1 MSHHSSRAATID
13 GPAIALSGL
22 CLIHC
27 LFLPVLSAILPIAGT
42 LGEAEWLHKAFIVA
56 ALPFTLMA
64 LRSKQTRPATGL
76 RIVIE
81 NGLLATV
88 AFVEALNDFEKQL
101 TVAGALKL
109 ALGHALRWSAG
120 SRQA

>member
-1 MSHHSSRAATID
+1 MSHQSPRAATID

-27 LFLPVLSAILPIAGT
+27 LFLPVLSAILPVAGT

-64 LRSKQTRPATGL
+64 LRSKQIRPATAL
-76 RIVIE
+76 LIVLGF
-81 NGLLATV
+81 GLLATG
-88 AFVEALNDFEKQL
+88 AFVEALHDLETQL
-101 TVAGALKL
+101 TVAGALTL